1 MTEAVPF
8 RVVTTIPQLNGNES
22 MRAQMYIKDL
32 WAEKINGKQIECNA
46 SVLAM
51 TEVMREVP
59 IQVLTN
65 PAFAE
70 GGSTQRPAPMVIY
83 IVKPEDRLWDIAKK
97 YSSCR
102 QTLCSLNGW
111 SEETAAVGDGPVVIG

>member
-1 MTEAVPF
+1 
-8 RVVTTIPQLNGNES
+8 
-22 MRAQMYIKDL
+22 
-32 WAEKINGKQIECNA
+32 
-46 SVLAM
+46 M

-97 YSSCR
+97 YHTTVDSIK
-102 QTLCSLNGW
+102 NGNHVLADRA
-111 SEETAAVGDGPVVIG
+111 SERVKRGDKLLLVKAAR